1 MQLET
6 TAGTFALERYPA
18 RKQENLRAWNAADT
32 LLIERVLTD
41 CQSGSLL
48 VVNDEQGA
56 LSVALQPT
64 ALWSDSALSVI
75 AIEENLRSN
84 NRSPVRVTPSTQSP
98 TGHYDTVA
106 IKVPKLGTYFEYQL
120 SQLAA
125 ILAPGTS
132 VLAAGMDKH
141 LSSRTGSLLEQYI
154 GPTERHRGRSKA
166 RVFTAIRDQRPAV
179 PYTGETQ
186 YHCEALDSAL
196 VSLANVFSRE
206 KMDVGSRFLIEQMGQ
221 LEPASHVIDLACGNG
236 ILGLVA
242 KAMGLA
248 ESLDFIDESA
258 MAVESARLNAEHLYP
273 GAKDSM
279 EFHQGDGLVNYPG
292 KQAGLVLCN
301 PPFHAIHTV
310 EEYVGRR
317 LLAQCADYL
326 GHSGKLCLVANRHL
340 QYLPTLKRGF
350 ARVDKLAENSKFIVW
365 HAQK

>member
-6 TAGTFALERYPA
+6 TAGTFTLARYPA
-18 RKQENLRAWNAADT
+18 RKQESLRAWNAADT

-41 CQSGSLL
+41 CQPGSLL

-64 ALWSDSALSVI
+64 ALWSDSALSVL
-75 AIEENLRSN
+75 ATAENLRRN
-84 NRSPVRVTPSTQSP
+84 NRSPVPAIPSTQIP

-125 ILAPGTS
+125 SLAPGTS

-141 LSSRTGSLLEQYI
+141 LSSRTGNLLEQYI
-154 GPTERHRGRSKA
+154 GPTQRHRGQSKA
-166 RVFTAIRDQRPAV
+166 RVFTSVRDERQAV
-179 PYTGETQ
+179 SHTAETQ
-186 YHCEALDSAL
+186 YHCEALDATL

-206 KMDVGSRFLIEQMGQ
+206 KMDAGSRFLIEQMGQ
-221 LEPASHVIDLACGNG
+221 LEPVSHVIDLACGNG

-242 KAMGLA
+242 KARGLG

-258 MAVESARLNAEHLYP
+258 MAVASARLNAEHLYP
-273 GAKDSM
+273 AAKDSM
-279 EFHQGDGLVNYPG
+279 GFHQGDGLVNFQG
-292 KQAGLVLCN
+292 KQAELILCN
-301 PPFHAIHTV
+301 PPFHANHAV

-317 LLAQCADYL
+317 LLAQCANYL
-326 GHSGKLCLVANRHL
+326 GRSGKLCLVANRHL
-340 QYLPTLKRGF
+340 QYLPTLKHGF
-350 ARVDKLAENSKFIVW
+350 SRVDKLAENSKFIVW
-365 HAQK
+365 QAQK